1 MRKNVNI
8 QAGQGKQDEMQ
19 LFSFFVFIT
28 WEVTRWPVTL
38 MSLCLEMEMS
48 EINGKVALSNNFPF
62 MVIIMILFY
71 SSFKFFKNN
80 KKNSTSRIS
89 WLKSQSLLLSDGINY
104 CNSFSSFRGRRFYLW
119 IGQNPPH
126 PPQSTLYPQH
136 FHSLLAVWS
145 CILYFIPS
153 EGPYCLRLRT

>member
-1 MRKNVNI
+1 MRINI
-8 QAGQGKQDEMQ
+8 NTRASKGKQDEMQ

-28 WEVTRWPVTL
+28 WEVTRWPVTP

-80 KKNSTSRIS
+80 KKIRH
-89 WLKSQSLLLSDGINY
+89 QG
-104 CNSFSSFRGRRFYLW
+104 
-119 IGQNPPH
+119 
-126 PPQSTLYPQH
+126 
-136 FHSLLAVWS
+136 FHD
-145 CILYFIPS
+145 
-153 EGPYCLRLRT
+153 